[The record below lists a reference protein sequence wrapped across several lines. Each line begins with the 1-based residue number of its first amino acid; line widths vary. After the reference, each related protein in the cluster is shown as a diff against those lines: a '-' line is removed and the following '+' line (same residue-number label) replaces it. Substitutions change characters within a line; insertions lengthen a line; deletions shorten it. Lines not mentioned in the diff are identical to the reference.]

1 MDEVIVEGLSTIGGV
16 FSSFDRTS
24 GKLLIGRSSD
34 GRTLLNAGSLRLA
47 LISWA

>member
-1 MDEVIVEGLSTIGGV
+1 MIDEGLSTIGVV
-16 FSSFDRTS
+16 FSSLDKTS